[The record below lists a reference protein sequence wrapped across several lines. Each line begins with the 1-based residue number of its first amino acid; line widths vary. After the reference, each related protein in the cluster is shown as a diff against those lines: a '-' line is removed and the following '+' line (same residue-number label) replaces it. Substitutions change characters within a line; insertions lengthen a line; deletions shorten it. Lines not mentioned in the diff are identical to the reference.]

1 MKKVV
6 GKWKGECFLV
16 NDVLSRDCRSR
27 YLSVMTMYKAVKLL
41 TVESRYSH
49 LYLKCNRVTICR

>member
-16 NDVLSRDCRSR
+16 NDVLSHDCNSH
-27 YLSVMTMYKAVKLL
+27 YLSVMTMYEAMKL
-41 TVESRYSH
+41 TIES
-49 LYLKCNRVTICR
+49 C